1 MRRWAAAA
9 RVARADDKCGQAL
22 ARRDVFYDMEG
33 GHRIAPMPALAL
45 SPRLGAEPRSVRQ
58 RIRTNLEVH
67 GERLAPLAAFA
78 QPRGAVAAG
87 APQSAALPAGI
98 GIVDAAVES
107 FGVPT
112 HRIGH
117 AQ

>member
-9 RVARADDKCGQAL
+9 RAARAEAKGRCAIERRAPDRSD
-22 ARRDVFYDMEG
+22 ARLVFHVG
-33 GHRIAPMPALAL
+33 
-45 SPRLGAEPRSVRQ
+45 SPTVISSVRQ
-58 RIRTNLEVH
+58 RVRTNLEVH

-107 FGVPT
+107 LRVPP
-112 HRIGH
+112 HRIRH
-117 AQ
+117 AQR